1 MGAGIP
7 HPLLIQ
13 KEGVLLLKYTVKRL
27 ILLIPVILCVALLI
41 FVIMSFTP
49 GDPAVIILGENAT
62 PEQVAALHEKLGLDD
77 PLLVRFFNYIKGIVT
92 RFDFGTSYTNGR
104 EVKQEI
110 LQRFGFTLKIASFS
124 MVFSLGIGIPLGIIA
139 ALNRNT
145 WKDNLSMS
153 VALVGVSMPTFW
165 FGLMLSIVF
174 ALKLRW
180 LPPSGVGGI
189 EHYIM
194 PCLAVSMPGIAG
206 MARQTRSSMLEVIR
220 ADYITTAR
228 AKGQTERVIT
238 FRHALR
244 NALIP
249 VVTQAGAIF
258 GLLMCG
264 TLVAETVFTIP
275 GLGTYMVTAI
285 KSRDY
290 PAIQGAVIMVSI
302 AFSVVMLL
310 VDLLYALVDP
320 RIRAQFSNGG

>member
-1 MGAGIP
+1 M
-7 HPLLIQ
+7 
-13 KEGVLLLKYTVKRL
+13 VKYTLRRL
-27 ILLIPVILCVALLI
+27 LLLIPVVLGVALLI
-41 FVIMSFTP
+41 FIIMSFTP

-62 PEQVAALHEKLGLDD
+62 VEQVAALHVKLGLDQ
-77 PLLVRFFNYIKGIVT
+77 PLLIRFFNYIKGIVL
-92 RFDFGTSYTNGR
+92 RFDFGTSYINGR
-104 EVKQEI
+104 PVREEI
-110 LQRFGFTLKIASFS
+110 LQRFGYTFKIAAFS
-124 MVFSLGIGIPLGIIA
+124 MVFSLGFGVPLGIVA

-153 VALVGVSMPTFW
+153 VALIGISMPTFW
-165 FGLMLSIVF
+165 FGLVLSIVF

-180 LPPSGVGGI
+180 LPPSGVGSI
-189 EHYIM
+189 KNYIM

-206 MARQTRSSMLEVIR
+206 LARQTRSSLLEVIR

-228 AKGQTERVIT
+228 AKGQTEGVIT

-249 VVTQAGAIF
+249 VITQAGAVF

-275 GLGTYMVTAI
+275 GLGTYMITAI

-290 PAIQGAVIMVSI
+290 PAIQGAVILVSI

-310 VDLLYALVDP
+310 VDLLYAAVDP
-320 RIRAQFSNGG
+320 RIRAQFKNGG

>member
-1 MGAGIP
+1 M
-7 HPLLIQ
+7 
-13 KEGVLLLKYTVKRL
+13 VKYTLRRL
-27 ILLIPVILCVALLI
+27 LLLIPVVLGVALLI
-41 FVIMSFTP
+41 FIIMSFTP

-62 PEQVAALHEKLGLDD
+62 VEQVAALHVKLGLDQ
-77 PLLVRFFNYIKGIVT
+77 PLLVRFFNYIKGIVLH
-92 RFDFGTSYTNGR
+92 FDFGTSYTNGR
-104 EVKQEI
+104 PVRDEI
-110 LQRFGFTLKIASFS
+110 LQRFGYTFKIAAFS
-124 MVFSLGIGIPLGIIA
+124 MVFSLGIGVPLGIVA

-153 VALVGVSMPTFW
+153 VALIGISMPTFW
-165 FGLMLSIVF
+165 FGLVLSIVF

-180 LPPSGVGGI
+180 LPPSGVGSI
-189 EHYIM
+189 KNYIM

-206 MARQTRSSMLEVIR
+206 LARQTRSSLLEVIR

-249 VVTQAGAIF
+249 VITQAGAVF

-275 GLGTYMVTAI
+275 GLGTYMITAI

-290 PAIQGAVIMVSI
+290 PAIQGAVILVSI

-310 VDLLYALVDP
+310 VDLLYAAVDP
-320 RIRAQFSNGG
+320 RIRAQFKNGG

>member
-1 MGAGIP
+1 M
-7 HPLLIQ
+7 
-13 KEGVLLLKYTVKRL
+13 LKYVVKR
-27 ILLIPVILCVALLI
+27 ILFLVPVVLCVALLI

-49 GDPAVIILGENAT
+49 GDPAVIMLGENAT
-62 PEQVAALHEKLGLDD
+62 EEQVAALHERLGLNN
-77 PLLVRFFNYIKGIVT
+77 PLLVRFWDYIKGIVT

-110 LQRFGFTLKIASFS
+110 LERFGYTLKIALFS
-124 MVFSLGIGIPLGIIA
+124 MIFSLGIGIPLGIIA

-145 WKDNLSMS
+145 WKDNLSMT
-153 VALVGVSMPTFW
+153 VALLGISMPTFW
-165 FGLMLSIVF
+165 FGLVLSIVF
-174 ALKLRW
+174 ALNLRW

-206 MARQTRSSMLEVIR
+206 MARQTRSSLLEVIR

-228 AKGQTERVIT
+228 AKGQTGRVIT

-302 AFSVVMLL
+302 AFSIVMLL
-310 VDLLYALVDP
+310 VDLLYAVIDP
-320 RIRAQFSNGG
+320 RIRSQFSKGG

>member
-1 MGAGIP
+1 M
-7 HPLLIQ
+7 
-13 KEGVLLLKYTVKRL
+13 LKYIVKR
-27 ILLIPVILCVALLI
+27 IFFLIPVVLCVALLI

-62 PEQVAALHEKLGLDD
+62 AEQVAALHEKLGLND
-77 PLLVRFFNYIKGIVT
+77 PLLVRFWDYITGIIT
-92 RFDFGTSYTNGR
+92 RFDFGTSYINGR

-110 LQRFGFTLKIASFS
+110 FDRFGYTLKIALFS

-139 ALNRNT
+139 ALNHNT
-145 WKDNLSMS
+145 WKDSISMMF
-153 VALVGVSMPTFW
+153 ALLGLSMPTFW
-165 FGLMLSIVF
+165 FGLVLSIVF
-174 ALKLRW
+174 ALNLRW
-180 LPPSGVGGI
+180 LPPSGIGSI
-189 EHYIM
+189 KHYIM
-194 PCLAVSMPGIAG
+194 PCLSVSMPGIAG
-206 MARQTRSSMLEVIR
+206 MARQTRSSLLEVIR
-220 ADYITTAR
+220 ADFVTTAR
-228 AKGQTERVIT
+228 AKGQTKRVIT

-302 AFSVVMLL
+302 AFSIVMLL
-310 VDLLYALVDP
+310 VDLIYAVIDP
-320 RIRAQFSNGG
+320 RIRSQFSKGD

>member
-1 MGAGIP
+1 M
-7 HPLLIQ
+7 
-13 KEGVLLLKYTVKRL
+13 LKYTVKRL

-62 PEQVAALHEKLGLDD
+62 TEQVAALHEKLGLDD

-124 MVFSLGIGIPLGIIA
+124 MVFSLGIGIPLGVIA

>member
-1 MGAGIP
+1 
-7 HPLLIQ
+7 
-13 KEGVLLLKYTVKRL
+13 VVKYTLRRL
-27 ILLIPVILCVALLI
+27 LLLIPVVLGVALLI
-41 FVIMSFTP
+41 FIIMSFTP

-62 PEQVAALHEKLGLDD
+62 MEQVAALHVKLGLDQ
-77 PLLVRFFNYIKGIVT
+77 PLLVRFFNYIKGIVLH
-92 RFDFGTSYTNGR
+92 FDFGTSYTNGR
-104 EVKQEI
+104 PVRDEI
-110 LQRFGFTLKIASFS
+110 LQRFGYTFKIAAFS
-124 MVFSLGIGIPLGIIA
+124 MVFSLGIGVPLGIVA

-153 VALVGVSMPTFW
+153 VALIGISMPTFW
-165 FGLMLSIVF
+165 FGLVLSIIF

-180 LPPSGVGGI
+180 LPPSGVGSI
-189 EHYIM
+189 KNYIM

-206 MARQTRSSMLEVIR
+206 LARQTRSSLLEVIR

-249 VVTQAGAIF
+249 VITQAGAVF

-275 GLGTYMVTAI
+275 GLGTYMITAI

-290 PAIQGAVIMVSI
+290 PAIQGAVILVSI

-310 VDLLYALVDP
+310 VDLLYAAVDP
-320 RIRAQFSNGG
+320 RIRAQFKNGG

>member
-1 MGAGIP
+1 M
-7 HPLLIQ
+7 
-13 KEGVLLLKYTVKRL
+13 VKYTLRRL
-27 ILLIPVILCVALLI
+27 LLLIPVVLGVALLI
-41 FVIMSFTP
+41 FIIMSFTP

-62 PEQVAALHEKLGLDD
+62 AEQVAALHVKLGLDH
-77 PLLVRFFNYIKGIVT
+77 PLLVRFFNYIKGIILH
-92 RFDFGTSYTNGR
+92 FDFGTSYINGR
-104 EVKQEI
+104 PVREEI
-110 LQRFGFTLKIASFS
+110 LQRFGYTFKIAAFS
-124 MVFSLGIGIPLGIIA
+124 MVFSLGIGVPLGIVA

-153 VALVGVSMPTFW
+153 VALIGISMPTFW
-165 FGLMLSIVF
+165 FGLVLSIVF

-180 LPPSGVGGI
+180 LPPSGVGSI
-189 EHYIM
+189 KNYIM

-206 MARQTRSSMLEVIR
+206 LARQTRSSLLEVIR

-228 AKGQTERVIT
+228 AKGQTENVIT

-249 VVTQAGAIF
+249 VITQAGAVF

-275 GLGTYMVTAI
+275 GLGTYMITAI

-290 PAIQGAVIMVSI
+290 PAIQGAVILVSI

-310 VDLLYALVDP
+310 VDLLYAAVDP
-320 RIRAQFSNGG
+320 RIRAQFKNGG

>member
-1 MGAGIP
+1 M
-7 HPLLIQ
+7 
-13 KEGVLLLKYTVKRL
+13 VKYTLRRL
-27 ILLIPVILCVALLI
+27 LLLIPVVLGVALLI
-41 FVIMSFTP
+41 FIIMSFTP

-62 PEQVAALHEKLGLDD
+62 MEQVAALHVKLGLDQ
-77 PLLVRFFNYIKGIVT
+77 PLLVRFFNYIKGIILH
-92 RFDFGTSYTNGR
+92 FDFGTSYTNGR
-104 EVKQEI
+104 PVRDEI
-110 LQRFGFTLKIASFS
+110 LQRFGYTFKIAAFS
-124 MVFSLGIGIPLGIIA
+124 MVFSLGIGVPLGIVA

-153 VALVGVSMPTFW
+153 VALIGISMPTFW
-165 FGLMLSIVF
+165 FGLVLSIIF

-180 LPPSGVGGI
+180 LPPSGVGSI
-189 EHYIM
+189 KNYIM

-206 MARQTRSSMLEVIR
+206 LARQTRSSLLEVIR

-249 VVTQAGAIF
+249 VITQAGAVF

-275 GLGTYMVTAI
+275 GLGTYMITAI

-290 PAIQGAVIMVSI
+290 PAIQGAVILVSI

-310 VDLLYALVDP
+310 VDLLYAAVDP
-320 RIRAQFSNGG
+320 RIRAQFKNGG

>member
-1 MGAGIP
+1 M
-7 HPLLIQ
+7 
-13 KEGVLLLKYTVKRL
+13 LKYTVKRL

-124 MVFSLGIGIPLGIIA
+124 MVLSLGIGIPLGIIA

>member
-1 MGAGIP
+1 M
-7 HPLLIQ
+7 
-13 KEGVLLLKYTVKRL
+13 VKYIVKRI
-27 ILLIPVILCVALLI
+27 ILLIPVVLCVALLI

-62 PEQVAALHEKLGLDD
+62 PEQIAALHEKLGLND
-77 PLLVRFFNYIKGIVT
+77 PLLVRFFDYITGIVT
-92 RFDFGTSYTNGR
+92 RFDFGTSYIDGR

-110 LQRFGFTLKIASFS
+110 MQRFGFTLKIASFS
-124 MVFSLGIGIPLGIIA
+124 MVFSLGIGVPLGIIA
-139 ALNRNT
+139 ALNRNS
-145 WKDNLSMS
+145 WKDNASMS
-153 VALVGVSMPTFW
+153 VALLGISMPTFW
-165 FGLMLSIVF
+165 FGQMLSIIF

-189 EHYIM
+189 SHYIM

-206 MARQTRSSMLEVIR
+206 MARQTRSSLLEVIR

-249 VVTQAGAIF
+249 VLTQAGAIF

-310 VDLLYALVDP
+310 VDLLYAAVDP

>member
-1 MGAGIP
+1 MA
-7 HPLLIQ
+7 
-13 KEGVLLLKYTVKRL
+13 KYILKRL
-27 ILLIPVILCVALLI
+27 LLLIPVVLGVALLI
-41 FVIMSFTP
+41 FIIMSFTP

-62 PEQVAALHEKLGLDD
+62 VEQVAALREKLGLDL
-77 PLLVRFFNYIKGIVT
+77 PLLVRFYNYVKGIVLN
-92 RFDFGTSYTNGR
+92 FDFGTSYINGR
-104 EVKQEI
+104 AVKEEI
-110 LQRFGFTLKIASFS
+110 LQRFGYTLKIASFS

-145 WKDNLSMS
+145 WKDNASMT
-153 VALVGVSMPTFW
+153 VALLGISMPTFW

-180 LPPSGVGGI
+180 LPPSGVGSLKN
-189 EHYIM
+189 YIM
-194 PCLAVSMPGIAG
+194 PCLSVAMTGIAQ

-249 VVTQAGAIF
+249 VVTQAGSIF

-264 TLVAETVFTIP
+264 TLVSETVFSIP

-302 AFSVVMLL
+302 AFSIVMLL
-310 VDLLYALVDP
+310 VDLLYAAVDP
-320 RIRAQFSNGG
+320 RIRDQFKKGG

>member
-1 MGAGIP
+1 M
-7 HPLLIQ
+7 
-13 KEGVLLLKYTVKRL
+13 
-27 ILLIPVILCVALLI
+27 IPVVLCVALLI

-62 PEQVAALHEKLGLDD
+62 EEQVAALHERLGLNN
-77 PLLVRFFNYIKGIVT
+77 PLLVRFWDYMEGIVT

-104 EVKQEI
+104 AVKQEI
-110 LQRFGFTLKIASFS
+110 MERFGYTLRIALFS

-139 ALNRNT
+139 ALNRNS
-145 WKDNLSMS
+145 WKDNLSMT
-153 VALVGVSMPTFW
+153 VALLGISMPTFW
-165 FGLMLSIVF
+165 FGLVLSIVF
-174 ALKLRW
+174 ALTLRW

-189 EHYIM
+189 AHYIM

-206 MARQTRSSMLEVIR
+206 MARQTRSSLLEVIR

-228 AKGQTERVIT
+228 AKGQTKHVIT
-238 FRHALR
+238 FKHALR

-275 GLGTYMVTAI
+275 GLGSYMVTAI

-290 PAIQGAVIMVSI
+290 PAVQGAVIMVSI

-310 VDLLYALVDP
+310 VDLLYAAIDP
-320 RIRAQFSNGG
+320 RIRSQFSKGG

>member
-1 MGAGIP
+1 MGKYIVRR
-7 HPLLIQ
+7 LL
-13 KEGVLLLKYTVKRL
+13 
-27 ILLIPVILCVALLI
+27 LLIPVILCVALLI

-62 PEQVAALHEKLGLDD
+62 PEQIANLHDKLGLDD
-77 PLLVRFFNYIKGIVT
+77 PLLVRFFNYIAGIVT

-104 EVKQEI
+104 EVKTEI
-110 LQRFGFTLKIASFS
+110 MQRFGFTLKIAAFS
-124 MVFSLGIGIPLGIIA
+124 MVFSLGIGVPLGIIA

-145 WKDNLSMS
+145 WKDNMSMS
-153 VALVGVSMPTFW
+153 VALLGISMPTFW
-165 FGLMLSIVF
+165 FGLMLSIIF

-180 LPPSGVGGI
+180 LPPSGIGSI
-189 EHYIM
+189 KNYIM

-238 FRHALR
+238 YKHALR

-310 VDLLYALVDP
+310 VDLLYAAVDP
-320 RIRAQFSNGG
+320 RIRAQFKDGG

>member
-1 MGAGIP
+1 
-7 HPLLIQ
+7 
-13 KEGVLLLKYTVKRL
+13 LLKYIVKR
-27 ILLIPVILCVALLI
+27 IFFLIPVVLCVALLI

-62 PEQVAALHEKLGLDD
+62 AEQVAALHEKLGLND
-77 PLLVRFFNYIKGIVT
+77 PLLVRFWDYITGIIT
-92 RFDFGTSYTNGR
+92 RFDFGTSYINGR

-110 LQRFGFTLKIASFS
+110 FDRFGYTLKIALFS

-139 ALNRNT
+139 ALNHNT
-145 WKDNLSMS
+145 WKDSISMMF
-153 VALVGVSMPTFW
+153 ALLGLSMPTFW
-165 FGLMLSIVF
+165 FGLVLSIVF
-174 ALKLRW
+174 ALNLRW
-180 LPPSGVGGI
+180 LPPSGIGSI
-189 EHYIM
+189 KHYIM
-194 PCLAVSMPGIAG
+194 PCLSVSMPGIAG
-206 MARQTRSSMLEVIR
+206 MARQTRSSLLEVIR
-220 ADYITTAR
+220 ADFVTTAR
-228 AKGQTERVIT
+228 AKGQTKRVIT

-302 AFSVVMLL
+302 AFSIVMLL
-310 VDLLYALVDP
+310 VDLIYAVIDP
-320 RIRAQFSNGG
+320 RIRSQFSKGD

>member
-1 MGAGIP
+1 MG
-7 HPLLIQ
+7 
-13 KEGVLLLKYTVKRL
+13 KYIAKRL
-27 ILLIPVILCVALLI
+27 LLLIPVILCVALLI

-62 PEQVAALHEKLGLDD
+62 PEQIANLHDKLGLDD
-77 PLLVRFFNYIKGIVT
+77 PLPVRFFNYIVGIVT

-104 EVKQEI
+104 EVKTEI
-110 LQRFGFTLKIASFS
+110 LQRFGFTLKIAAFS
-124 MVFSLGIGIPLGIIA
+124 MVFSLGIGVPLGIIA

-145 WKDNLSMS
+145 WKDNVSMS
-153 VALVGVSMPTFW
+153 VALLGISMPTFW
-165 FGLMLSIVF
+165 FGLMLSIIF

-180 LPPSGVGGI
+180 LPPSGVGSI
-189 EHYIM
+189 KNYIM

-238 FRHALR
+238 YRHALR

-302 AFSVVMLL
+302 AFSIVMLL
-310 VDLLYALVDP
+310 VDLLYAAVDP
-320 RIRAQFSNGG
+320 RIRAQFKNGG

>member
-1 MGAGIP
+1 M
-7 HPLLIQ
+7 
-13 KEGVLLLKYTVKRL
+13 LKYTVKRL

-180 LPPSGVGGI
+180 LPPSGIGGI